1 MSQREEIIRKAFA
14 IPQMPMPV
22 QKVLAY
28 IGNPE
33 ADLRQLA
40 KIIEYDPGLTVNV
53 LRMANSALF
62 GGSGKVA
69 SVRDALSRLGLNRVY
84 QLVIASGVAPMTRYE
99 IKGYGLRPGEL
110 LEHSVAVAVA
120 AETLA
125 RELERTA
132 PPHTFTSGLLVN
144 IGKTVMGSFLEVDA
158 GPILEL
164 AHQRHI
170 PFEQAE
176 EEVLGINHAEL
187 GAILLER
194 WSIPVPIVNVVRY
207 RLRPD
212 DCPEPDLALDLVHVG
227 DVIAKM
233 TGIGMGIDGMQY
245 APSQAVFARLDLT
258 PYQMENVMAAILE
271 QIAEIRDILME
282 QAL

>member
-1 MSQREEIIRKAFA
+1 MSRREEIIQRATA

-28 IGNPE
+28 IGKPE

-53 LRMANSALF
+53 LRMANSSFF
-62 GGSGKVA
+62 GGDGKVA
-69 SVRDALSRLGLNRVY
+69 TVKDALMRLGLHRVY
-84 QLVIASGVAPMTRYE
+84 QLVIASGVAPFTRYE
-99 IKGYGLRPGEL
+99 IKGYYLKPGEL
-110 LEHSVAVAVA
+110 LEHSVAVATA
-120 AETLA
+120 SETLA
-125 RELERTA
+125 HELDLSP
-132 PPHTFTSGLLVN
+132 PPHTFTAGLLVN

-158 GPILEL
+158 APILHL
-164 AHQRHI
+164 AHERHI

-176 EEVLGINHAEL
+176 EMVLGINHAEL
-187 GAILLER
+187 GAILLEH
-194 WSIPVPIVNVVRY
+194 WSIPSPIVSVVRY

-245 APSQAVFARLDLT
+245 APSETIFARLDIT
-258 PYQMENVMAAILE
+258 PTQMENVMAAILE
-271 QIAEIRDILME
+271 QIADVRDILME
-282 QAL
+282 TTF

>member
-1 MSQREEIIRKAFA
+1 MSRREDILQKAFA

-33 ADLRQLA
+33 ADLRELA
-40 KIIEYDPGLTVNV
+40 RIIEYDPGLTVNV
-53 LRMANSALF
+53 LRMANSSFF
-62 GGSGKVA
+62 GGGGKVA
-69 SVRDALSRLGLNRVY
+69 TVREALMRLGLNRVY

-110 LEHSVAVAVA
+110 LEHSVAVATA
-120 AETLA
+120 SETLA
-125 RELERTA
+125 KELGLVA
-132 PPHTFTSGLLVN
+132 PPHTFTAGLLVN

-158 GPILEL
+158 GPILTL
-164 AHQRHI
+164 AHERQI
-170 PFEQAE
+170 SFEQAE
-176 EEVLGINHAEL
+176 EEILGINHAEL

-194 WSIPVPIVNVVRY
+194 WSIPIPIVNVVRY

-245 APSQAVFARLDLT
+245 VPSEAVFARLDIS
-258 PYQMENVMAAILE
+258 PEQMEAVMEAILE
-271 QIAEIRDILME
+271 QIAEVREILIE
-282 QAL
+282 STL

>member
-1 MSQREEIIRKAFA
+1 MSRREEIIEKAAA

-40 KIIEYDPGLTVNV
+40 RIIEYDPGLTVNV
-53 LRMANSALF
+53 LRMANSAFF
-62 GGSGKVA
+62 GGGGKVTT
-69 SVRDALSRLGLNRVY
+69 VKEALMRLGLHRIY
-84 QLVIASGVAPMTRYE
+84 QLVIASGVAPFTRYE

-110 LEHSVAVAVA
+110 LEHSVAVATA
-120 AETLA
+120 SETLA
-125 RELERTA
+125 QELDIVA
-132 PPHTFTSGLLVN
+132 PPHTFTAGLLVN

-158 GPILEL
+158 GPILSL
-164 AHQRHI
+164 AHERHI
-170 PFEQAE
+170 SFEQAE
-176 EEVLGINHAEL
+176 EMVLGINHAEL
-187 GAILLER
+187 GAILLDR
-194 WSIPVPIVNVVRY
+194 WSIPLSIVNVVRY

-212 DCPEPDLALDLVHVG
+212 SSPEPDLALDLVHVG

-245 APSQAVFARLDLT
+245 APSEAVFARLDVT
-258 PYQMENVMAAILE
+258 PAQMENVMAAILE
-271 QIAEIRDILME
+271 QIAEVREILLE
-282 QAL
+282 STL

>member
-1 MSQREEIIRKAFA
+1 MSRREDIIEKASA
-14 IPQMPMPV
+14 IAHMPMPV

-28 IGNPE
+28 IGNPD

-40 KIIEYDPGLTVNV
+40 KIIAYDPGLTVNV
-53 LRMANSALF
+53 LRMANSSFF
-62 GGSGKVA
+62 GGANKV
-69 SVRDALSRLGLNRVY
+69 STVKEALTRLGLNRVY
-84 QLVIASGVAPMTRYE
+84 QLVIASGVAPFARYE

-110 LEHSVAVAVA
+110 LEHSVAVAA
-120 AETLA
+120 ASETLA
-125 RELERTA
+125 RELEITA
-132 PPHTFTSGLLVN
+132 PPHTFTAGLLVN

-158 GPILEL
+158 APILTL
-164 AHQRHI
+164 AHERHI

-176 EEVLGINHAEL
+176 ELVLGINHAEL

-194 WSIPVPIVNVVRY
+194 WGIPTPIVNVVRY

-212 DCPEPDLALDLVHVG
+212 DCPEPDIALDLVHVG

-245 APSQAVFARLDLT
+245 VPSEAVFARLDLT
-258 PYQMENVMAAILE
+258 PQQMENVMAAIME
-271 QIAEIRDILME
+271 QIAEVRDILMDNT
-282 QAL
+282 L

>member
-1 MSQREEIIRKAFA
+1 MSRREEIIRKAMA

-28 IGNPE
+28 LGNPQ

-53 LRMANSALF
+53 LRVANSSYF
-62 GGSGKVA
+62 GGGGKVTT
-69 SVRDALSRLGLNRVY
+69 VKDALMRLGLHRIY
-84 QLVIASGVAPMTRYE
+84 QLVIASGVAPFTRFE

-110 LEHSVAVAVA
+110 LEHSVAVATA
-120 AETLA
+120 SET
-125 RELERTA
+125 TA
-132 PPHTFTSGLLVN
+132 GLLVN

-164 AHQRHI
+164 AHARHI

-176 EEVLGINHAEL
+176 EAVLGINHAEL
-187 GAILLER
+187 GALLLER
-194 WSIPVPIVNVVRY
+194 WSIPRPLINVVRY

-212 DCPEPDLALDLVHVG
+212 DCPDPDLALDLVHVG

-245 APSQAVFARLDLT
+245 APSEAVFTRLDVT
-258 PYQMENVMAAILE
+258 PQQMENVMAAILE
-271 QIAEIRDILME
+271 QIAEVRDILME
-282 QAL
+282 NTL

>member
-1 MSQREEIIRKAFA
+1 MSRREDIIQKATA
-14 IPQMPMPV
+14 IPHMPMPV

-53 LRMANSALF
+53 LRMANSTFF
-62 GGSGKVA
+62 GGMGKV
-69 SVRDALSRLGLNRVY
+69 STVKEALMRLGLGRIY
-84 QLVIASGVAPMTRYE
+84 QLVIASGVAPFARYE

-110 LEHSVAVAVA
+110 LEHSVAVATA
-120 AETLA
+120 SETLA
-125 RELERTA
+125 RELEIAA
-132 PPHTFTSGLLVN
+132 PPHTFTAGLLVN

-158 GPILEL
+158 APILTI
-164 AHQRHI
+164 AHERHI

-176 EEVLGINHAEL
+176 ELVLGINHAEL

-194 WSIPVPIVNVVRY
+194 WGIPTPIVNVVRY

-212 DCPEPDLALDLVHVG
+212 ACPEPDLALDLVHVG

-245 APSQAVFARLDLT
+245 APSEAVFARLDVT
-258 PYQMENVMAAILE
+258 PQQMENVMAAILE
-271 QIAEIRDILME
+271 QIAEVRDILMDS
-282 QAL
+282 AL

>member
-1 MSQREEIIRKAFA
+1 MSRREDILQKAFA

-33 ADLRQLA
+33 ADLRQLSR
-40 KIIEYDPGLTVNV
+40 IIEYDPGLTVNV
-53 LRMANSALF
+53 LRMANSSFF
-62 GGSGKVA
+62 GGGGKVTT
-69 SVRDALSRLGLNRVY
+69 VREALMRLGLNRVY

-110 LEHSVAVAVA
+110 LEHSVAVATA
-120 AETLA
+120 SETLA
-125 RELERTA
+125 KELGRVA
-132 PPHTFTSGLLVN
+132 PPHTFTAGLLVN

-158 GPILEL
+158 GPILSL
-164 AHQRHI
+164 AHERHI
-170 PFEQAE
+170 SFEQAE
-176 EEVLGINHAEL
+176 EEILGINHAEL

-245 APSQAVFARLDLT
+245 TPSEAVFTRLDIS
-258 PYQMENVMAAILE
+258 PEQMEAVMEAILE
-271 QIAEIRDILME
+271 QIAEVREILIE
-282 QAL
+282 STL

>member
-1 MSQREEIIRKAFA
+1 MSRREDILQKAFA

-33 ADLRQLA
+33 ADLRELA
-40 KIIEYDPGLTVNV
+40 RIIEYDPGLTVNV
-53 LRMANSALF
+53 LRMANSSFF
-62 GGSGKVA
+62 GGGGKVA
-69 SVRDALSRLGLNRVY
+69 TVREALMRLGLNRVY

-110 LEHSVAVAVA
+110 LEHSVAVATA
-120 AETLA
+120 SETLA
-125 RELERTA
+125 KELGLVA
-132 PPHTFTSGLLVN
+132 PPPTFTAGLLVN

-158 GPILEL
+158 GPILTL
-164 AHQRHI
+164 AHERHI
-170 PFEQAE
+170 SFEQAE
-176 EEVLGINHAEL
+176 EEILGINHAEL

-194 WSIPVPIVNVVRY
+194 WSIPIPIVNVVRY

-245 APSQAVFARLDLT
+245 VPSEAVFARLDIS
-258 PYQMENVMAAILE
+258 PEQMEAVMEAILE
-271 QIAEIRDILME
+271 QIAEVREILIE
-282 QAL
+282 STL

>member
-1 MSQREEIIRKAFA
+1 MSRREEIIEKAAA
-14 IPQMPMPV
+14 IPHMPMPV

-53 LRMANSALF
+53 LRMANSSFF
-62 GGSGKVA
+62 GGMGKVA
-69 SVRDALSRLGLNRVY
+69 SVKQALMRLGLNRIY
-84 QLVIASGVAPMTRYE
+84 QLVIASGVAPFARYA
-99 IKGYGLRPGEL
+99 ISGYGLRPGEL
-110 LEHSVAVAVA
+110 LEHSVAVATA
-120 AETLA
+120 SETLGK
-125 RELERTA
+125 ELERDA
-132 PPHTFTSGLLVN
+132 PAHTFTAGLLVN

-158 GPILEL
+158 APILAL
-164 AHQRHI
+164 AHERQI

-176 EEVLGINHAEL
+176 ELVLGINHAEL
-187 GAILLER
+187 GAVLLER
-194 WSIPVPIVNVVRY
+194 WGIPAPIVNVVRY

-212 DCPEPDLALDLVHVG
+212 ESPEPDLALDLVHVG

-245 APSQAVFARLDLT
+245 APSQAVFARLDVT
-258 PYQMENVMAAILE
+258 PEQMENVMVAILD
-271 QIAEIRDILME
+271 QIAEVRDILMDN
-282 QAL
+282 AL

>member
-1 MSQREEIIRKAFA
+1 MSRREDILQKAFA

-40 KIIEYDPGLTVNV
+40 RIIEYDPGLTVNV
-53 LRMANSALF
+53 LRMANSSFF
-62 GGSGKVA
+62 GTGGKVT
-69 SVRDALSRLGLNRVY
+69 SVREALMRLGLNRVY

-110 LEHSVAVAVA
+110 LEHSVAVATA
-120 AETLA
+120 SETLA
-125 RELERTA
+125 KELGRVA
-132 PPHTFTSGLLVN
+132 PPHTFTAGLLVN

-158 GPILEL
+158 IPILAL
-164 AHQRHI
+164 AHERHI
-170 PFEQAE
+170 SFEQAE
-176 EEVLGINHAEL
+176 EEILGINHAEL

-194 WSIPVPIVNVVRY
+194 WSIPIPIVNVVRY

-245 APSQAVFARLDLT
+245 TPSEAVFARLDIS
-258 PYQMENVMAAILE
+258 PEQMEAVMEAILE
-271 QIAEIRDILME
+271 QIAEVREILIE
-282 QAL
+282 STL

>member
-1 MSQREEIIRKAFA
+1 M
-14 IPQMPMPV
+14 
-22 QKVLAY
+22 LAY

-53 LRMANSALF
+53 LRMANSSFF
-62 GGSGKVA
+62 GGASKV
-69 SVRDALSRLGLNRVY
+69 STVNEALMRLGLNRVY
-84 QLVIASGVAPMTRYE
+84 QLVIASGVAPFARYE

-110 LEHSVAVAVA
+110 LEHSVAVATA
-120 AETLA
+120 SETLA
-125 RELERTA
+125 QELEITA
-132 PPHTFTSGLLVN
+132 PPHTFTAGLLVN

-158 GPILEL
+158 APILTL
-164 AHQRHI
+164 AHERQI

-176 EEVLGINHAEL
+176 ELVLGINHAEL

-194 WSIPVPIVNVVRY
+194 WGIPAPIVNVVRY

-212 DCPEPDLALDLVHVG
+212 DCPEPDVALDLVHVG

-245 APSQAVFARLDLT
+245 VPSEAVFARLDLT
-258 PYQMENVMAAILE
+258 PQQMENVMAAIME
-271 QIAEIRDILME
+271 QIAEVRDILMDN
-282 QAL
+282 AL

>member
-1 MSQREEIIRKAFA
+1 MSRREEIITKACA

-28 IGNPE
+28 LGNPA
-33 ADLRQLA
+33 ADLRTLA

-62 GGSGKVA
+62 CGPGKV
-69 SVRDALSRLGLNRVY
+69 STIKEALMRLGLHRVY
-84 QLVIASGVAPMTRYE
+84 QLVIASGVAPFARFE
-99 IKGYGLRPGEL
+99 IKGYGLKPGEL
-110 LEHSVAVAVA
+110 LEHSVAVATA
-120 AETLA
+120 SELLA
-125 RELERTA
+125 RELDLVA
-132 PPHTFTSGLLVN
+132 PPHTFTAGLLVN
-144 IGKTVMGSFLEVDA
+144 IGKSVMGAFLEVDA
-158 GPILEL
+158 EPILAL
-164 AHQRHI
+164 AHERQI
-170 PFEQAE
+170 SFEQAE
-176 EEVLGINHAEL
+176 EMVLGINHAEL

-194 WSIPVPIVNVVRY
+194 WSIPEAIVNVVRY

-245 APSQAVFARLDLT
+245 APSQSVFTRLDVT
-258 PYQMENVMAAILE
+258 PQQMENVMIAILE
-271 QIAEIRDILME
+271 QIAELRGIL
-282 QAL
+282 QDTAF

>member
-1 MSQREEIIRKAFA
+1 MNRREEILSKACA

-28 IGNPE
+28 LGNPD
-33 ADLRQLA
+33 ADLRSLA
-40 KIIEYDPGLTVNV
+40 KLIEYDPGLTVNV

-62 GGSGKVA
+62 GGTSKVA
-69 SVRDALSRLGLNRVY
+69 TVKEALMRLGLHRVY
-84 QLVIASGVAPMTRYE
+84 QLVIASGVAPQTRFE
-99 IKGYGLRPGEL
+99 IKGYGLKPGEL
-110 LEHSVAVAVA
+110 LEHSVAVATASEV
-120 AETLA
+120 LA
-125 RELERTA
+125 KELGLTA

-144 IGKTVMGSFLEVDA
+144 IGKSVLGSFLEVDA
-158 GPILEL
+158 APILAL
-164 AHQRHI
+164 AHERQI

-176 EEVLGINHAEL
+176 EMVLGINHAEL

-194 WSIPVPIVNVVRY
+194 WSIPEAIINVVRY

-212 DCPEPDLALDLVHVG
+212 DSPEPDLALDLVHVG

-245 APSQAVFARLDLT
+245 APSQAVFERLDIT
-258 PYQMENVMAAILE
+258 PQHMENVMVAILE
-271 QIAEIRDILME
+271 QIDDLRDILMD
-282 QAL
+282 ASF

>member
-1 MSQREEIIRKAFA
+1 MSRREEIIQKACT
-14 IPQMPMPV
+14 IPHMPMPV

-28 IGNPE
+28 IGNPD

-53 LRMANSALF
+53 LRMANSSF
-62 GGSGKVA
+62 FSGGGKVT
-69 SVRDALSRLGLNRVY
+69 RIKDALMRLGLHRIY
-84 QLVIASGVAPMTRYE
+84 QLVIASGVAPFTRYE

-110 LEHSVAVAVA
+110 LEHSVAVAA
-120 AETLA
+120 ASEDLA
-125 RELERTA
+125 RELGVAA

-158 GPILEL
+158 EPILAL
-164 AHQRHI
+164 AHERHI

-176 EEVLGINHAEL
+176 EIVLGINHAEL
-187 GAILLER
+187 GAFLLER
-194 WSIPVPIVNVVRY
+194 WDIPTPIVNVVRY

-212 DCPEPDLALDLVHVG
+212 DCPDPDLALDLVHVG

-245 APSQAVFARLDLT
+245 APSEAVFTRLDIT
-258 PYQMENVMAAILE
+258 PVQMENVMEAILE
-271 QIAEIRDILME
+271 QIAEVRDILME
-282 QAL
+282 TAI

>member
-1 MSQREEIIRKAFA
+1 MSRREEIIQKALA

-40 KIIEYDPGLTVNV
+40 RIIEYDPGLTVNV
-53 LRMANSALF
+53 LRMANSSFF
-62 GGSGKVA
+62 GGGGKVT
-69 SVRDALSRLGLNRVY
+69 SVREALMRLGLNRVY

-110 LEHSVAVAVA
+110 LEHSVAVATA
-120 AETLA
+120 SETLA
-125 RELERTA
+125 RELGLVA
-132 PPHTFTSGLLVN
+132 PPHTFTAGLLVN
-144 IGKTVMGSFLEVDA
+144 IGKTALGSFLEVDA
-158 GPILEL
+158 GPILTL
-164 AHQRHI
+164 AHERQI
-170 PFEQAE
+170 PFEKAE
-176 EEVLGINHAEL
+176 QEILGIDHAEL

-194 WSIPVPIVNVVRY
+194 WSIPTPIVNVVRY

-245 APSQAVFARLDLT
+245 TPSAAVFARLDVT
-258 PYQMENVMAAILE
+258 PEQMEAVMETILE
-271 QIAEIRDILME
+271 QIAEVREILME
-282 QAL
+282 STF

>member
-1 MSQREEIIRKAFA
+1 MSRREEIIQKAFA

-28 IGNPE
+28 IGNPD

-53 LRMANSALF
+53 LRMANSAFF

-69 SVRDALSRLGLNRVY
+69 SVREALARLGLNRVY

-99 IKGYGLRPGEL
+99 IKGYGLPPGGL
-110 LEHSVAVAVA
+110 LEHSVAVATA
-120 AETLA
+120 SETLA
-125 RELERTA
+125 RELNLTA
-132 PPHTFTSGLLVN
+132 PPHTFTAGLLVN

-164 AHQRHI
+164 AHQRQI
-170 PFEQAE
+170 PFEKAE

-245 APSQAVFARLDLT
+245 APSQAVFARLDISPL
-258 PYQMENVMAAILE
+258 QMENVMAAILE
-271 QIAEIRDILME
+271 QIAEVREILME
-282 QAL
+282 QPL

>member
-1 MSQREEIIRKAFA
+1 MSRREEILQKAMA
-14 IPQMPMPV
+14 IPNMPMPV

-28 IGNPE
+28 IGNPD

-40 KIIEYDPGLTVNV
+40 KIIEFDPGLTVNV
-53 LRMANSALF
+53 LRMANSSFF
-62 GGSGKVA
+62 GTVGKV
-69 SVRDALSRLGLNRVY
+69 STVKEALMRLGLGRLY
-84 QLVIASGVAPMTRYE
+84 QLVIASGVAPFARYA

-120 AETLA
+120 SETLA
-125 RELERTA
+125 RELGVVA
-132 PPHTFTSGLLVN
+132 PPYTFTAGLLVN

-164 AHQRHI
+164 AHARHI

-194 WSIPVPIVNVVRY
+194 WSIPIPIVNVVRY

-245 APSQAVFARLDLT
+245 TPSEAVFTRLDLT
-258 PYQMENVMAAILE
+258 PQQMENVMAAIME
-271 QIAEIRDILME
+271 QIAEVRDILMDN
-282 QAL
+282 AL

>member
-1 MSQREEIIRKAFA
+1 MSRREEIIEKATA

-40 KIIEYDPGLTVNV
+40 RIIEYDPGLTVNV
-53 LRMANSALF
+53 LRMANSAFF
-62 GGSGKVA
+62 GGGGKVT
-69 SVRDALSRLGLNRVY
+69 SVREALMRLGLHRIY
-84 QLVIASGVAPMTRYE
+84 QLVIASGVAPLTRYE

-110 LEHSVAVAVA
+110 LEHSVAVATA
-120 AETLA
+120 SETLG
-125 RELERTA
+125 RELGVTA
-132 PPHTFTSGLLVN
+132 PPHTFTAGLLVN

-164 AHQRHI
+164 AHARHI

-194 WSIPVPIVNVVRY
+194 WSIPIPIVNVVRY

-212 DCPEPDLALDLVHVG
+212 DCPEPDVALDLVHVG

-245 APSQAVFARLDLT
+245 MPSEAVFARLDVT
-258 PYQMENVMAAILE
+258 PAQMENVMAAILE
-271 QIAEIRDILME
+271 QIAEVREILME
-282 QAL
+282 TAI

>member
-1 MSQREEIIRKAFA
+1 MNRREEIITKACA

-28 IGNPE
+28 LSDAD
-33 ADLRQLA
+33 ADLRTLA
-40 KIIEYDPGLTVNV
+40 KLIEYDPGLTVNV

-62 GGSGKVA
+62 CGPGKVTTIKE
-69 SVRDALSRLGLNRVY
+69 ALMRLGLHRVY
-84 QLVIASGVAPMTRYE
+84 QLVIASGVAPFARFE

-110 LEHSVAVAVA
+110 LEHSVAVATA
-120 AETLA
+120 SELLA
-125 RELERTA
+125 RELQCIA
-132 PPHTFTSGLLVN
+132 PPHTFTAGLLVN

-158 GPILEL
+158 APILVL
-164 AHQRHI
+164 AHERQI
-170 PFEQAE
+170 SFEQAE
-176 EEVLGINHAEL
+176 KMVLGINHAEL

-194 WSIPVPIVNVVRY
+194 WSIPEAIVNVVRY

-233 TGIGMGIDGMQY
+233 TGIGMGIDGLQY
-245 APSQAVFARLDLT
+245 EPSQSVFTRLDIT
-258 PYQMENVMAAILE
+258 PQQMENVMIAILE
-271 QIAEIRDILME
+271 QIGELRDIL
-282 QAL
+282 QDTAF

>member
-1 MSQREEIIRKAFA
+1 MSRREDILQKAFA

-40 KIIEYDPGLTVNV
+40 RIIEYDPGLTVNV
-53 LRMANSALF
+53 LRMANSSFF
-62 GGSGKVA
+62 GTGGKVT
-69 SVRDALSRLGLNRVY
+69 SVREALMRLGLNRVY

-110 LEHSVAVAVA
+110 LEHSVAVATA
-120 AETLA
+120 SETLA
-125 RELERTA
+125 KELGRVA
-132 PPHTFTSGLLVN
+132 PPHTFTAGLLVN

-158 GPILEL
+158 IPVLPL
-164 AHQRHI
+164 ARDRHI
-170 PFEQAE
+170 SFEQAE
-176 EEVLGINHAEL
+176 EEILGINHAEL

-194 WSIPVPIVNVVRY
+194 WSIPIPIVNVVRY

-245 APSQAVFARLDLT
+245 TPSEAVFARLDIS
-258 PYQMENVMAAILE
+258 PEQMEAVMEAILE
-271 QIAEIRDILME
+271 QIAEVREILIE
-282 QAL
+282 STL

>member
-1 MSQREEIIRKAFA
+1 MSRREDIIQKASA
-14 IPQMPMPV
+14 IAHMPMPV

-53 LRMANSALF
+53 LRMANSSFF
-62 GGSGKVA
+62 GGASKV
-69 SVRDALSRLGLNRVY
+69 STVKEALMRLGLNRVY
-84 QLVIASGVAPMTRYE
+84 QLVIASGVAPFARYE

-110 LEHSVAVAVA
+110 LEHSVAVATA
-120 AETLA
+120 SETLA
-125 RELERTA
+125 QELEITA
-132 PPHTFTSGLLVN
+132 PPHTFTAGLLVN

-158 GPILEL
+158 APILTL
-164 AHQRHI
+164 AHERHI

-176 EEVLGINHAEL
+176 ELVLGINHAEL

-194 WSIPVPIVNVVRY
+194 WGIPAPIVNVVRY

-212 DCPEPDLALDLVHVG
+212 DSPEPDVALDLVHVG

-245 APSQAVFARLDLT
+245 VPSEAVFARLDLT
-258 PYQMENVMAAILE
+258 PQQMENVMAAIME
-271 QIAEIRDILME
+271 QIAEVRDILMDN
-282 QAL
+282 AL

>member
-1 MSQREEIIRKAFA
+1 MSRREEIIRKAFA

-40 KIIEYDPGLTVNV
+40 RIIEYDPGLTVNV
-53 LRMANSALF
+53 LRMANSAFF
-62 GGSGKVA
+62 GGDGKVT
-69 SVRDALSRLGLNRVY
+69 SVREALMRLGLNRVY
-84 QLVIASGVAPMTRYE
+84 QLVIASGVAPMTRFE

-110 LEHSVAVAVA
+110 LEHSVAVATA
-120 AETLA
+120 SETLA
-125 RELERTA
+125 RELDRAA

-144 IGKTVMGSFLEVDA
+144 IGKTVLGSYLEVDA

-194 WSIPVPIVNVVRY
+194 WSIPIPIVNVVRY

-258 PYQMENVMAAILE
+258 PVQMESVMAAILE
-271 QIAEIRDILME
+271 QIAEVRDILME
-282 QAL
+282 GTF

>member
-1 MSQREEIIRKAFA
+1 MSRREDILQKAFA

-40 KIIEYDPGLTVNV
+40 RIIEYDPGLTVNV
-53 LRMANSALF
+53 LRMANSSFF
-62 GGSGKVA
+62 GTGGKVT
-69 SVRDALSRLGLNRVY
+69 SVREALMRLGLNRVY

-110 LEHSVAVAVA
+110 LEHSVAVATA
-120 AETLA
+120 SETLA
-125 RELERTA
+125 KELGRVA
-132 PPHTFTSGLLVN
+132 PPHTFTAGLLVN

-158 GPILEL
+158 GPILAL
-164 AHQRHI
+164 AHERHI
-170 PFEQAE
+170 SFEQAE
-176 EEVLGINHAEL
+176 EEILGINHAEL

-194 WSIPVPIVNVVRY
+194 WSIPIPIVNVVRY

-245 APSQAVFARLDLT
+245 TPSEAVFARLDIS
-258 PYQMENVMAAILE
+258 PEQMEAVMEAILE
-271 QIAEIRDILME
+271 QIAEVREILIE
-282 QAL
+282 STL

>member
-1 MSQREEIIRKAFA
+1 MSRREDILHKAFA

-28 IGNPE
+28 IGNPG
-33 ADLRQLA
+33 ADLRQLSR
-40 KIIEYDPGLTVNV
+40 IIEYDPGLTVNV
-53 LRMANSALF
+53 LRMANSSFF
-62 GGSGKVA
+62 GTGGKVT
-69 SVRDALSRLGLNRVY
+69 SVREALMRLGLNRVY

-110 LEHSVAVAVA
+110 LEHSVAVATA
-120 AETLA
+120 SETLA
-125 RELERTA
+125 KELGRVA
-132 PPHTFTSGLLVN
+132 PPHTFTAGLLVN

-158 GPILEL
+158 GPILAL
-164 AHQRHI
+164 AHERHVS
-170 PFEQAE
+170 FEQAE
-176 EEVLGINHAEL
+176 EEILGINHAEL

-194 WSIPVPIVNVVRY
+194 WSIPIPIVNVVRY

-233 TGIGMGIDGMQY
+233 TGIGLGIDGMQY
-245 APSQAVFARLDLT
+245 TPSEAVFTRLDIT
-258 PYQMENVMAAILE
+258 PEQMEAVMETILE
-271 QIAEIRDILME
+271 QIAEVREILIE
-282 QAL
+282 STL

>member
-1 MSQREEIIRKAFA
+1 MSRREEIIEKATA

-28 IGNPE
+28 IGNPD

-40 KIIEYDPGLTVNV
+40 RIIEFDPGLTVNV
-53 LRMANSALF
+53 LRMANSSFF
-62 GGSGKVA
+62 GGAGKVTT
-69 SVRDALSRLGLNRVY
+69 VKEALMRLGLHRIY
-84 QLVIASGVAPMTRYE
+84 QLVIASGVAPFTRYE

-110 LEHSVAVAVA
+110 LEHSVAVATA
-120 AETLA
+120 SETLA
-125 RELERTA
+125 RELDITP
-132 PPHTFTSGLLVN
+132 PPHTFTAGLLVN

-158 GPILEL
+158 GPILTL
-164 AHQRHI
+164 AHERHI
-170 PFEQAE
+170 SFEQAE
-176 EEVLGINHAEL
+176 ELVLGINHAEL

-194 WSIPVPIVNVVRY
+194 WSIPCSIVNVVRY

-212 DCPEPDLALDLVHVG
+212 DCPEPDVALDLVHVG

-245 APSQAVFARLDLT
+245 APSEAVFARLDVT
-258 PYQMENVMAAILE
+258 PAQMENVMAAILE
-271 QIAEIRDILME
+271 QIAEVREILME
-282 QAL
+282 NTL